1 MSTATHAVAESHIP
15 AAAALRQADDSV
27 AGWLKGLV
35 TGSGDSPSQ
44 IIVTGVLGVVPGV
57 GQAMDARDL
66 IVGVIALSASP
77 TSPMTWLEMLM
88 TLIGCVP
95 LFGDS
100 LKVGFK
106 LMVKGHS
113 LARVLDGVSPKL
125 RGNVEAWMKNVDW
138 AEIARVSR
146 KTFDDTMN
154 AFVNALDGWVL
165 KTVLGRQEARHL
177 IAQLEDLRKRAP
189 KMLDDAI
196 VELQKVYRKA
206 IGEPLPVS
214 TARVRGTTQAA
225 KQEATAETKTQAK
238 QAATLKY
245 DRSGQNPAGTQRRNA
260 KTKREEEAKR
270 QPWKTGVP
278 AEHLTDYHTAKTR
291 RNLKKANNAGRL
303 WEEWDRA
310 GRQGIDHVW
319 VNKGEPLKPGVIG
332 ETKSSLFGA
341 FRFMAALP
349 ADIRAQLSE
358 LGDAEAAN
366 PTASSNQ
373 PNIFHSEGRDGLD
386 QRAKVDGTKENEAAI
401 KRGVGNTKNKGVQM
415 SHKWI
420 TRSIQEEDLTAA
432 GKELQKMITR
442 YRKQYASG
450 LDVKPPYARWIIMV
464 TGRQKHLHEKAQGH
478 QHEIQ
483 KPLIVLPD
491 NILSE

>member
-1 MSTATHAVAESHIP
+1 VLSVDSGLIP
-15 AAAALRQADDSV
+15 
-27 AGWLKGLV
+27 
-35 TGSGDSPSQ
+35 T
-44 IIVTGVLGVVPGV
+44 
-57 GQAMDARDL
+57 
-66 IVGVIALSASP
+66 
-77 TSPMTWLEMLM
+77 
-88 TLIGCVP
+88 

-106 LMVKGHS
+106 LMLKGHS

-245 DRSGQNPAGTQRRNA
+245 DRSGQNPAGTQRRNS

-270 QPWKTGVP
+270 QPWRTGVP
-278 AEHLTDYHTAKTR
+278 AEHLTDYWIATTR
-291 RNLKKANNAGRL
+291 RGYKKANLGGRL
-303 WEEWDRA
+303 IEEHDKP
-310 GRQGIDHVW
+310 GRQGIDHLW
-319 VNKGEPLKPGVIG
+319 ISNSSPNKPGVVV

-349 ADIRAQLSE
+349 ADIRAQLSQ
-358 LGDAEAAN
+358 LGDVEAAN
-366 PTASSNQ
+366 PTKGGQ
-373 PNIFHSEGRDGLD
+373 PDIFKSEGRDDVPQRTRVEGGKANEDELKKGL
-386 QRAKVDGTKENEAAI
+386 
-401 KRGVGNTKNKGVQM
+401 NKANPETGLPTQM
-415 SHKWI
+415 SHKWVVI
-420 TRSIQEEDLTAA
+420 CMKKENLTSHGLALSR
-432 GKELQKMITR
+432 KVERWWKYDR
-442 YRKQYASG
+442 YEAENAP
-450 LDVKPPYARWIIMV
+450 PPYARWICMV
-464 TGRQKHLHEKAQGH
+464 TGRQKSLHEKKNGH
-478 QHEIQ
+478 KHDIQ
-483 KPLIVLPD
+483 TRISLPD